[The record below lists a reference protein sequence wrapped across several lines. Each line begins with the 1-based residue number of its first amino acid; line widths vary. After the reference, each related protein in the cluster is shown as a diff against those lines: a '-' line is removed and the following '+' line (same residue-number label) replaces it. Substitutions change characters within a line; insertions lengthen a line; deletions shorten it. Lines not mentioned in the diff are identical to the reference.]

1 MKKIIYVI
9 LVIGIVIAT
18 IGIILQMIKTNCDNK
33 TPKEYFE
40 SEICKNV
47 GNSRKWEKERNK
59 IFQA

>member
-33 TPKEYFE
+33 TIQEYFE

-47 GNSRKWEKERNK
+47 GNSKK
-59 IFQA
+59 

>member
-9 LVIGIVIAT
+9 LVIVIAIAT
-18 IGIILQMIKTNCDNK
+18 IGIILQMIKINCDNK

-47 GNSRKWEKERNK
+47 GNSKR
-59 IFQA
+59 